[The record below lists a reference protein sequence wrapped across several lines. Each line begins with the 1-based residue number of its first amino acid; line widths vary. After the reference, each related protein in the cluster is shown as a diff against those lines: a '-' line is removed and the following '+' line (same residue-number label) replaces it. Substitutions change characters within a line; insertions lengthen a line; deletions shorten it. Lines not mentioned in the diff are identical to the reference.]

1 MNELDVTLVAAD
13 EVLVTVFGRLFES
26 EFATLDGIS
35 MSRLTPD
42 GLRYLDQSVALSRLL
57 GEESA
62 GEPFVPADR
71 AILALHGAL
80 YAAAPEVDTVV
91 SGWARHLQAL
101 LLEGLALPMPTS
113 MMRKRGIPDLGPHVV
128 APGALLDQR
137 QAGSIA
143 TARELAIRN
152 DMKHL
157 LLLGPDGF
165 VVAAGTGTW
174 EVMAHW
180 HNVEFAAHVEC
191 LRVEE
196 AEVLAAGASR
206 LGEGPGHV

>member
-13 EVLVTVFGRLFES
+13 EVLVTVFGRLFEN
-26 EFATLDGIS
+26 EFATLDGIAV
-35 MSRLTPD
+35 SRRTPD
-42 GLRYLDQSVALSRLL
+42 GLRYLDESVALGRLL
-57 GEESA
+57 GVRDVD
-62 GEPFVPADR
+62 EPFEPADR
-71 AILALHGAL
+71 GILGLHRAL

-101 LLEGLALPMPTS
+101 LLEAMALPAPTS

-128 APGALLDQR
+128 APGALRDAR
-137 QAGSIA
+137 QAECIA
-143 TARELAIRN
+143 MARELATTN
-152 DMKHL
+152 GMKHL
-157 LLLGPDGF
+157 LLIGPEGF
-165 VVAAGTGTW
+165 VVAAGTGAW

-180 HNVEFAAHVEC
+180 HNVEFAARVEC